1 MLHIIPWRWKVKI
14 IFLSFHGWWL
24 QAVKAAVRANK
35 AGEIFINDWTMGKI
49 ATLPETNIAPKNDGF
64 PVGISF
70 SRGVFS
76 GAMLVSR
83 MVAKLFG
90 GGNSNTFYLKTP
102 KHWGRHPIWL
112 NLTNIFQM
120 GWFNHQLVSDRY
132 LVQDFAI
139 WFILI
144 RYERGWSQAHCS
156 FECAKNWLLQRR
168 YCFGGD
174 VEDCLLYFARW
185 PQQLG
190 WKQDLTMVKRLNY
203 QNRNNRRLH
212 QKKKEW
218 YLIGSVC
225 LKIQRQS
232 VLRWSHP
239 KGDNFIFGKT
249 SISPK
254 D

>member
-1 MLHIIPWRWKVKI
+1 
-14 IFLSFHGWWL
+14 
-24 QAVKAAVRANK
+24 
-35 AGEIFINDWTMGKI
+35 
-49 ATLPETNIAPKNDGF
+49 
-64 PVGISF
+64 
-70 SRGVFS
+70 
-76 GAMLVSR
+76 

-144 RYERGWSQAHCS
+144 HYERGWSQAHCS

-168 YCFGGD
+168 YCFDGD

>member
-1 MLHIIPWRWKVKI
+1 MSFSWYLSKVMLLNISMIVIWYSNTMHIHIWLHLWNILHIIPWRWKVKI

-49 ATLPETNIAPKNDGF
+49 ATLPETNIAPTNDGF
-64 PVGISF
+64 PIGISF

-83 MVAKLFG
+83 MVSKLG
-90 GGNSNTFYLKTP
+90 DGNSNTFYFYP
-102 KHWGRHPIWL
+102 ENWGRHPIWL

-139 WFILI
+139 WFILYWFI
-144 RYERGWSQAHCS
+144 MNGVE
-156 FECAKNWLLQRR
+156 AKHIVVLNVRKLVLQRR

-174 VEDCLLYFARW
+174 VEDVFCILPDGLSSRDDTKVH
-185 PQQLG
+185 G
-190 WKQDLTMVKRLNY
+190 W
-203 QNRNNRRLH
+203 
-212 QKKKEW
+212 
-218 YLIGSVC
+218 
-225 LKIQRQS
+225 
-232 VLRWSHP
+232 
-239 KGDNFIFGKT
+239 
-249 SISPK
+249 
-254 D
+254 